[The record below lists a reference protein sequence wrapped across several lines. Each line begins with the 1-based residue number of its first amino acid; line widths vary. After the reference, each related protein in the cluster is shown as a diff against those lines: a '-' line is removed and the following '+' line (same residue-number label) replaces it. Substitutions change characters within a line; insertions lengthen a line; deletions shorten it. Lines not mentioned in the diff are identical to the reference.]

1 MRIVWTA
8 RLDARGPGV
17 GGVQRTRDYSGRRT
31 SSSQLFVASTIP
43 SFIRPAPYDSVTH
56 WVPKI
61 LAATSFVLCQSCLSL
76 FVVVSV
82 LHVRGRG
89 LRIPAQFPDPA
100 SLITRT

>member
-1 MRIVWTA
+1 VS
-8 RLDARGPGV
+8 GS
-17 GGVQRTRDYSGRRT
+17 GGCHGLSHQ
-31 SSSQLFVASTIP
+31 
-43 SFIRPAPYDSVTH
+43 
-56 WVPKI
+56 I

-82 LHVRGRG
+82 FHVRGRG